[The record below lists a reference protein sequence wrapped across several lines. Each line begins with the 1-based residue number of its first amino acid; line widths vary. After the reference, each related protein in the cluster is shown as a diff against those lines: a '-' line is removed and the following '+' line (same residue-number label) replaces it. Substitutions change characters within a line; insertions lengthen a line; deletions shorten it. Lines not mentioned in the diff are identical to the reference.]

1 MLLSQP
7 ERTKTSTISSALT
20 DLFSYHP
27 SLPSVFPST
36 LSRFYPT
43 LDASIN
49 SLSPGLHNP
58 HTFLHL
64 FPLCTLQW
72 AHYRP
77 ADSRETAMAKPYPD
91 IAFYNLPRAGMSDIF
106 PPSYLSLGLWS
117 PKGKQPVAGT
127 LGAWRRLY
135 FFLNPRKT
143 ILTYIVMQLPKARTS
158 LQVYYTEG
166 NGSPESFSHTAQLP
180 QMLAAKP
187 EPVTRV
193 LRLSAPSFLC
203 TITEKS
209 SYGSR
214 WRTWEDSKKV
224 LSALEAQSSGT
235 GVPELKA
242 IMVCTYQSPFISLSP
257 SVTFIIKNTGTREGH
272 KLESE
277 ECSGALAAFRGFLF
291 HF

>member
-7 ERTKTSTISSALT
+7 GRTKTSTISSALT

-43 LDASIN
+43 LGASIN

-77 ADSRETAMAKPYPD
+77 ADSREIAMAKPHPD

-135 FFLNPRKT
+135 FFVNPRKT

-158 LQVYYTEG
+158 LQVHYTEG

-180 QMLAAKP
+180 QMLVAKP

-193 LRLSAPSFLC
+193 LGSQHLPSFAPLR
-203 TITEKS
+203 KS
-209 SYGSR
+209 LPMGPGGGHG
-214 WRTWEDSKKV
+214 RTAGKCFL
-224 LSALEAQSSGT
+224 LSQRRARAR

-257 SVTFIIKNTGTREGH
+257 PVTFIIKNTGTGEGH
-272 KLESE
+272 ELESE